1 MRRVAEVE
9 AREGYR
15 IWVRFADGVEGE
27 VDLSDLAGKGVFRN
41 WEDHSKFEQVFVD
54 PESETVAWPGGI
66 DLCPDSLYEEVTG
79 ETVLD
84 RRVPSA

>member
-1 MRRVAEVE
+1 MKKVVEVE

-15 IWVRFADGVEGE
+15 ICVRFADGAEGE
-27 VDLSDLAGKGVFRN
+27 VDLSELAGKGVFRG
-41 WEDHSKFEQVFVD
+41 WVDREEFEKVFVD

-79 ETVLD
+79 ESVLD
-84 RRVPSA
+84 RQVPFA

>member
-1 MRRVAEVE
+1 MRKVAEVQ

-15 IWVRFADGVEGE
+15 IWVQFADGMEGE
-27 VDLSDLAGKGVFRN
+27 VDLSDLAGKGVFRS
-41 WEDHSKFEQVFVD
+41 WEDRSAFEKMFVH

-79 ETVLD
+79 EPALD
-84 RRVPSA
+84 RQAPFA